1 MFTGIVQEVGKI
13 AEIEPVKSSMRMRI
27 LAPRLDF
34 TDVVLGD
41 SIAVSGPCLTVTGF
55 ESGQFEVD
63 VSAETLARTTLGE
76 RKAGDEVNLEKALR
90 FNDRLG
96 GHLVSGHIDGVGK
109 IKLRESLDEYIRFVV
124 NIPSELSKYLAFK
137 GSVSLDGVSLTVN
150 EAGKDEF
157 EVLTIPHTLDNTT
170 LGGSEIGSTI
180 NVEVELVARYLDR
193 LTESSADNVD
203 PAISLSTLESAG
215 LLE

>member
-13 AEIEPVKSSMRMRI
+13 AEIELVKSSMRMRI

-180 NVEVELVARYLDR
+180 NVEVDLVARYLDR

>member
-1 MFTGIVQEVGKI
+1 MFKGIVQEVGKI
-13 AEIEPVKSSMRMRI
+13 AEIELVKSSMRMRI

-180 NVEVELVARYLDR
+180 NVEVDLVARYLDR
-193 LTESSADNVD
+193 LTESSSDNVD
-203 PAISLSTLESAG
+203 PAISLLTLESAG

>member
-170 LGGSEIGSTI
+170 LGGSEIGSRI
-180 NVEVELVARYLDR
+180 NVEVDLVARYLDR
-193 LTESSADNVD
+193 LTESSPDNVD
-203 PAISLSTLESAG
+203 PTISLSTLESAG

>member
-13 AEIEPVKSSMRMRI
+13 TEIEPVKSSMRMRI

-180 NVEVELVARYLDR
+180 NVEVDLVARYLDR

>member
-180 NVEVELVARYLDR
+180 NVEVDLVARYLDR
-193 LTESSADNVD
+193 LAGSSADNVD
-203 PAISLSTLESAG
+203 SIISLSTLESAG

>member
-55 ESGQFEVD
+55 EAGQFEVD

-76 RKAGDEVNLEKALR
+76 RKAGDKVNLEKALR

-180 NVEVELVARYLDR
+180 NVEVDLVARYLDR

>member
-170 LGGSEIGSTI
+170 LGGSEIGSRI
-180 NVEVELVARYLDR
+180 NVEVDLVARYLDR

>member
-13 AEIEPVKSSMRMRI
+13 VEIGPAKSSIRLRI
-27 LAPRLDF
+27 LAPHLDF
-34 TDVVLGD
+34 TDVALGD
-41 SIAVSGPCLTVTGF
+41 SIAVSGPCLTVTEF
-55 ESGQFEVD
+55 DSEQFEVD

-76 RKAGDEVNLEKALR
+76 RKIGDNVNLEKALR

-109 IKLRESLDEYIRFVV
+109 IKLREALDEYVRFVV
-124 NIPSELSKYLAFK
+124 TIPNELSRYLAFK

-150 EAGKDEF
+150 EAAKDEF

-170 LGGSEIGSTI
+170 LGESKIGSAI
-180 NVEVELVARYLDR
+180 NVEVDLVARYLDR
-193 LTESSADNVD
+193 LNESSAGNVN
-203 PAISLSTLESAG
+203 PSISLSTLESAG
-215 LLE
+215 LLK

>member
-27 LAPRLDF
+27 LAPQLDF
-34 TDVVLGD
+34 TDVMLGD

-55 ESGQFEVD
+55 EFGQFEVD

-124 NIPSELSKYLAFK
+124 GIPSELSKYLAFK

-180 NVEVELVARYLDR
+180 NVEVDLVARYLDR

>member
-13 AEIEPVKSSMRMRI
+13 AKIEPITSSMRLKI
-27 LAPRLDF
+27 LAPQMDF
-34 TDVVLGD
+34 ADVILGD

-55 ESGQFEVD
+55 KSGQFEVD

-76 RKAGDEVNLEKALR
+76 RKVGDKVNLEKALR

-96 GHLVSGHIDGVGK
+96 GHLVSGHIDGVGT

-124 NIPSELSKYLAFK
+124 SIPSELSRYLAFK
-137 GSVSLDGVSLTVN
+137 GSVCLDGVSLTVN
-150 EAGKDEF
+150 QAGNDEF

-170 LGGSEIGSTI
+170 LGQSEIGSSI
-180 NVEVELVARYLDR
+180 NVEVDLVARYLDR
-193 LTESSADNVD
+193 LNESSADNLET
-203 PAISLSTLESAG
+203 AISLSTLEDAG
-215 LLE
+215 LLK

>member
-55 ESGQFEVD
+55 EAGQFEVD

-109 IKLRESLDEYIRFVV
+109 IKLREVVDEYIRFVV

-180 NVEVELVARYLDR
+180 NVEVDLVARYLDR